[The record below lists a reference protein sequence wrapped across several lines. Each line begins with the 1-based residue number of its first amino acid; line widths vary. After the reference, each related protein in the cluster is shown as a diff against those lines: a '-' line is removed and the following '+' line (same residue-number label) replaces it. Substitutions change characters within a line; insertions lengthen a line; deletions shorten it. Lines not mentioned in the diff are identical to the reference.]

1 MSNSNSTAYAQYD
14 LDVVAAMAEKAK
26 AAILAFRAEK
36 KKEIIDSV
44 FDDLVEIL
52 RPKNSMNK
60 ILNRF
65 FYSELVKYS
74 VSELRYLKENSDVEK
89 VAKELLGLHSRS
101 VDTFRSQSFEYD
113 QAKSHFESMFEIC
126 EGIIRSTKRN
136 FDAVTELNL
145 VGDFAD
151 ANCVKDGMITL
162 DVRYFD
168 ALYDWASK

>member
-101 VDTFRSQSFEYD
+101 VDTWRSQSFEYD

>member
-52 RPKNSMNK
+52 EPKDLMEK
-60 ILNRF
+60 ILHRI
-65 FYSELVKYS
+65 FYSELVKYT
-74 VSELRYLKENSDVEK
+74 VGELRYMKENSDVEK
-89 VAKELLGLHSRS
+89 VAKELLGFHSRS
-101 VDTFRSQSFEYD
+101 VDTFRRQSFEYD
-113 QAKSHFESMFEIC
+113 HADSRYNDMMSIC

>member
-151 ANCVKDGMITL
+151 TKCVKDGTITL

-168 ALYDWASK
+168 ALYHWASE

>member
-101 VDTFRSQSFEYD
+101 VDTWRSQSFEYD

-162 DVRYFD
+162 DVRYFN